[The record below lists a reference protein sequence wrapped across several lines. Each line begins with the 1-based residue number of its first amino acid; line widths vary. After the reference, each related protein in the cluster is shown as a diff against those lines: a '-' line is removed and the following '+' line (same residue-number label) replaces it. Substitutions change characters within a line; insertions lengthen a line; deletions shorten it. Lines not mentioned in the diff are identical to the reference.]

1 MTIEQI
7 KTMSA
12 AEIAK
17 QLQEHQKWR
26 SGVPP
31 YEYGG
36 YNMPFRP
43 HELGAIID
51 RAVELLAEAH
61 NDWEVVE

>member
-1 MTIEQI
+1 MTVDEI
-7 KTMSA
+7 KAMSA
-12 AEIAK
+12 AEVAK

-26 SGVPP
+26 RGEPP

-51 RAVELLAEAH
+51 RAVELLKEMK
-61 NDWEVVE
+61 